1 VTGGGGGDDDD
12 DDEVLKERRSPRERG
27 RMGTSHDDDDDDDAA
42 DDEPLET
49 YSYFAHGHA
58 SEGRRSIAQLE
69 AARVVRPVSR
79 LSRLDDHGRVVAEDC
94 AASAQSRSFRRTGG
108 AAGRGGAAAW
118 AEQWWAATE
127 DAGDIALR
135 VFNNGEA
142 GATVADDD
150 ATVNGGMN
158 GHRVKVN
165 LRGPFRDAAGED
177 VVRVDLAIVPGGGG
191 NASSSAFGGVPSSS
205 RLTSDRIT
213 RADSEIAAGRVIGV
227 YVRGSVARGEARAG
241 VSDVDVVVVLWG
253 HESAD
258 DVVELARQKRTL
270 KKRLSSKEEWHGRWG
285 HLATKADVRV
295 VTVPPPPHPAG
306 TALAAA
312 IAGEPLSRQSN
323 PNAAASVTL
332 CLGEENTFV
341 LAAECAT
348 VYGPDLPK
356 MLPAS
361 ARTPPLR
368 CLPTLFED
376 VTEAIADGGE
386 TALKWALRHIL
397 RAAFEQHV
405 VAGEACHVGG
415 AAAEPGCGYYT
426 RDLYHCAALVS
437 DAKPELGEDL
447 ASALVAAVYGPR
459 AAWGG
464 LWWACGAAT
473 AQRLRDAV
481 VYGDE

>member
-1 VTGGGGGDDDD
+1 MV
-12 DDEVLKERRSPRERG
+12 
-27 RMGTSHDDDDDDDAA
+27 
-42 DDEPLET
+42 
-49 YSYFAHGHA
+49 
-58 SEGRRSIAQLE
+58 
-69 AARVVRPVSR
+69 
-79 LSRLDDHGRVVAEDC
+79 
-94 AASAQSRSFRRTGG
+94 
-108 AAGRGGAAAW
+108 
-118 AEQWWAATE
+118 AATE

-135 VFNNGEA
+135 VFNNGEVGATVEA

-191 NASSSAFGGVPSSS
+191 DASSSASGGVPSSS

-227 YVRGSVARGEARAG
+227 YARGSVARGEARAG

-312 IAGEPLSRQSN
+312 IAGEPLSRQSK

-386 TALKWALRHIL
+386 TALKWALRRIL